1 MDQKQALNIVR
12 QYKQQLNPIFADAQ
26 VYMFGSYSKGCAG
39 VDSDIDVA
47 VVMPTFDG
55 NWLEANASLW
65 DLTWKVSTKIEPIL
79 LTRDAPTPLYREVM
93 HTGIAV

>member
-26 VYMFGSYSKGCAG
+26 VYMFGSFSKGCAG
-39 VDSDIDVA
+39 EDSDIDVA
-47 VVMPTFDG
+47 VVLPRFDG
-55 NWLEANASLW
+55 DWLEANASLW
-65 DLTWKVSTKIEPIL
+65 DSTWKVSTKIEPVL
-79 LTRDAPTPLYREVM
+79 LTTDVQTPLYREVM